1 MLVVVVAEG
10 VIVGVNDVVTLADE
24 LTVVDSLL
32 EALQL
37 PVFSMVSV
45 GDNSRVSVRVGDDD
59 GVYDAVGDGEA
70 V

>member
-10 VIVGVNDVVTLADE
+10 VVVGVNDVVTLADE

-37 PVFSMVSV
+37 PVLSMVSV
-45 GDNSRVSVRVGDDD
+45 GDGSRVSVRMGDDD
-59 GVYDAVGDGEA
+59 GVYDAVGELEA